1 MINNFNINE
10 VILDYIP
17 QNKLSKV
24 TAYHICLWRT
34 FASSELDN
42 LADVYTFLDRKLKLM
57 DER

>member
-1 MINNFNINE
+1 MINNFNITE
-10 VILDYIP
+10 IILDYIP
-17 QNKLSKV
+17 QNKLGKV
-24 TAYHICLWRT
+24 TAYNICLWRT

>member
-1 MINNFNINE
+1 MINDFNITE

-17 QNKLSKV
+17 QNKLSKI

-42 LADVYTFLDRKLKLM
+42 LADVYTFLDGKLNRM
-57 DER
+57 DEQ